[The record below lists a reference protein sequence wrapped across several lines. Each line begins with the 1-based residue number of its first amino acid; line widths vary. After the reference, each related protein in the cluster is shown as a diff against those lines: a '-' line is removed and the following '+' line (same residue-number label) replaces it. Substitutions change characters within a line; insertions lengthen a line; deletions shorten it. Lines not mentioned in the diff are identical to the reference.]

1 MLRPRPRP
9 ASHSPTA
16 QLCASVSALQ
26 LPGELSRVPEF
37 SGTCHLSPA
46 TPQLYDATAFSG
58 LEAKF
63 FRSRAM
69 CDFWQDALPRSRRP
83 SDQHL
88 TKTTFFDGMS
98 PQLVIQGEF
107 GCEGRISSVHRPSPP
122 PPCVSVARF
131 LPPRPS
137 RLCVSMARERVSCS
151 TFPPPAPL
159 PLNEN
164 TSQGV
169 PSQMRV
175 KSLAAGII
183 NGVAAALSG
192 VSWRDP
198 RGGQPLVGF
207 RGAIVCAGADPPPTG
222 AMASAGDSRLWQAR
236 QVAQQPRD
244 RRHRRR
250 RRRRDPPH
258 RGAPSLARAP
268 WDPTPGP

>member
-1 MLRPRPRP
+1 
-9 ASHSPTA
+9 
-16 QLCASVSALQ
+16 
-26 LPGELSRVPEF
+26 
-37 SGTCHLSPA
+37 
-46 TPQLYDATAFSG
+46 
-58 LEAKF
+58 
-63 FRSRAM
+63 M

-207 RGAIVCAGADPPPTG
+207 RGAIVCAGADPPRREQWLPRATLACG
-222 AMASAGDSRLWQAR
+222 RRGRWRSSLEIVGIVVGGVVETLLIEVRRASPEPRGTP
-236 QVAQQPRD
+236 PRD
-244 RRHRRR
+244 RSTRASC
-250 RRRRDPPH
+250 
-258 RGAPSLARAP
+258 RGRAR
-268 WDPTPGP
+268 